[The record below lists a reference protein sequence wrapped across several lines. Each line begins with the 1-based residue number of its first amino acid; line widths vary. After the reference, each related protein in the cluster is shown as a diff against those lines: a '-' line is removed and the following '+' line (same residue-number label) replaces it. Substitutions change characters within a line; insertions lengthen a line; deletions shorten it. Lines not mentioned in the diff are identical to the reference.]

1 MDVKKTDTLT
11 NAPVTPS
18 TKGAQQQAGTVATA
32 PSTAK
37 TPAPGT
43 NAATK
48 LSPSDLVTLSQKSVK
63 QNMLSTL
70 MGGFQNSLVDTLSAY
85 SADSGMGSLY
95 NLTGTPVE
103 DFMNTHLTKLTPD
116 MKKSFMD
123 NYTKLTNTSGG
134 LVPKNLVSQTFGQ
147 TGGLSQFITSLTNRL
162 NQLPTSATGPA
173 NFPGTGGI
181 GGTSKTG

>member
-1 MDVKKTDTLT
+1 MDVKKIDTQT
-11 NAPVTPS
+11 NAPITLS
-18 TKGAQQQAGTVATA
+18 TQGTQQDAGTA
-32 PSTAK
+32 PTTLTAK

-43 NAATK
+43 NAAAK
-48 LSPSDLVTLSQKSVK
+48 LSPSDLVTLSLKSVK
-63 QNMLSTL
+63 QSQLSTL

-123 NYTKLTNTSGG
+123 NYTKLANTSGG

-162 NQLPTSATGPA
+162 NQLPTSNVGPA

-181 GGTSKTG
+181 GGTSETG